1 MVQKNRGNHLCSF
14 FNFLKIWLSISA
26 SRIQIQIFHAIL
38 FFLRLYISWSWI
50 KIISSIRL
58 GHLKGI
64 GSKVSLWI
72 CVHCPVQFLQE
83 RGGGCRNDFGINSI
97 LNKQKCTF
105 ALSLKIGN
113 VCLFMDAVEGF
124 DTSRPA
130 QYPVFCYCFTTKFLE
145 CNEWVFV

>member
-1 MVQKNRGNHLCSF
+1 MYVK
-14 FNFLKIWLSISA
+14 FNISGSGQLGLTSGWLRSQQPFI
-26 SRIQIQIFHAIL
+26 HPC
-38 FFLRLYISWSWI
+38 ISWSWI

-113 VCLFMDAVEGF
+113 VCLFMDAIEGF
-124 DTSRPA
+124 DTLRPA
-130 QYPVFCYCFTTKFLE
+130 QYQFFAIVLLPNSWNAM
-145 CNEWVFV
+145 NESLYNY